1 MSNSP
6 VSHVAIP
13 SEIIDIQVNDLASS
27 LARREALCRVL
38 ESEAFRKSPRLREFL
53 EFVGTRALNANG
65 ESINEQQ
72 IGIHVFQRGPDFSPS
87 EDNIVRATA
96 RALRTKLREYYDS
109 EGASDLYRI
118 EIPKGS
124 YVPVFQV
131 SAGAHAHPPMG
142 STGRWLAHSQAWFM
156 ALAACFLLALTGY
169 LILEN
174 QQEGAEVA
182 ARVTGA
188 SLLDRILGPRA
199 TVTIVGS
206 DALHFQ
212 SQRWKREISN
222 LADYTSKGVSS
233 SPESLANTRERFDA
247 INEWPLIH
255 GDEVRAAV
263 QVARSLASDAN
274 VRFVHARNVSM
285 NAFQR
290 GGDFI
295 ILGGR
300 RANPWTSLFE
310 KGLQFE
316 MTFPSVT
323 TNGIFL
329 NRSPRDGEQSEY
341 RAHSKDSQ
349 NGIAYGRVAIL
360 PGLYGSGKV
369 VLIAGT
375 SGETTFAA
383 TEFLT
388 RPRGL
393 EQVEKIIG
401 GKVDANLAHLEVL
414 IETSTVGGSTL
425 DYRIVAV
432 R

>member
-1 MSNSP
+1 M
-6 VSHVAIP
+6 SHVAIP
-13 SEIIDIQVNDLASS
+13 SEIIDIQVSELASS
-27 LARREALCRVL
+27 LARREVLSHVL
-38 ESEAFRKSPRLREFL
+38 ESETFRKSPRLREFL
-53 EFVGTRALNANG
+53 EFVGTRALNGNS
-65 ESINEQQ
+65 ESVSELQ

-109 EGASDLYRI
+109 EGASDPYRI

-124 YVPVFQV
+124 YVPVFLASTRLQ
-131 SAGAHAHPPMG
+131 AHPPAG
-142 STGRWLAHSQAWFM
+142 AIGRRISPVQAWFM
-156 ALAACFLLALTGY
+156 ALAASLLMVLTAY

-174 QQEGAEVA
+174 QRLEKQGETSAMGI
-182 ARVTGA
+182 
-188 SLLDRILGPRA
+188 SLLDRILGPNA

-212 SQRWKREISN
+212 SQLREERKPN
-222 LADYTSKGVSS
+222 LAEYALTDRSS
-233 SPESLANTRERFDA
+233 SPQSPANTAKRFDA
-247 INEWPLIH
+247 IQALPLIH

-263 QVARSLASDAN
+263 QLARSLASDAN

-290 GGDFI
+290 GGDFV

-300 RANPWTSLFE
+300 RANPWAALFE

-316 MTFPSVT
+316 MAFPSAT
-323 TNGIFL
+323 ASGIFL
-329 NRSPRDGEQSEY
+329 NRSPREGEQSEY
-341 RAHSKDSQ
+341 RAHTKDSQ

-360 PGLYGSGKV
+360 PGLYGNGKV

-375 SGETTFAA
+375 TGEATFAA
-383 TEFLT
+383 TDFLT
-388 RPRGL
+388 QPRGL
-393 EQVEKIIG
+393 EQVEKLVG
-401 GKVDANLAHLEVL
+401 GKVGTNVAHLEVL
-414 IETSTVGGSTL
+414 VETSTVAGSTL